1 MGRRRR
7 GRDPIVIRH
16 LNRKF
21 YAISLDENFK
31 SYMDPAQKQDCGKG
45 YPMGLRLR
53 PYIRLL

>member
-1 MGRRRR
+1 V
-7 GRDPIVIRH
+7 P
-16 LNRKF
+16 
-21 YAISLDENFK
+21 LDENFK